1 MLYNCFF
8 AVDCSRSS
16 TAIHTEPVLVENT
29 LARYFSGL
37 KLSIKFPFVNSSSYS
52 WTHNGLI
59 VAQNTIYNIFSSC
72 VNNIENGF
80 RMTCQKVS
88 CERSTYIISSLT
100 LMFPLNRDVSFAVIE
115 VGRNTTQLASV
126 DVKVKGKLINV

>member
-1 MLYNCFF
+1 MLHNCFF
-8 AVDCSRSS
+8 AVDCSHPS
-16 TAIHTEPVLVENT
+16 TEIHTEPVLVENT
-29 LARYFSGL
+29 LARNFNRL
-37 KLSIKFPFVNSSSYS
+37 KLSIKFLFANDSYYV
-52 WTHNGLI
+52 WLHNGLI
-59 VAQNTIYNIFSSC
+59 VSQNTIYNIFSSC

-80 RMTCQKVS
+80 RMTCRNVS